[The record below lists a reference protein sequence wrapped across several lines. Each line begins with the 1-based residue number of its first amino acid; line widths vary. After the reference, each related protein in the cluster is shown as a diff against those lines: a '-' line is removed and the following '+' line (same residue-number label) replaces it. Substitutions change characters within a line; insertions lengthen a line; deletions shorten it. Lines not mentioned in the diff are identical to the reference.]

1 MFDESAHQPLGRGS
15 NALATRFRLDE
26 MEPEQLIEVYEE
38 VRRRLPPIHIAKMNV
53 EEELLLQFH
62 TVRKL
67 QTEIIGEDGVAPNQ
81 KAQVA
86 NTVGNCLERIAKMQD
101 EVYDSERFKRIESL
115 LIRMLRKLP
124 KEVAE
129 EFMKDYEA
137 AGLALEVS

>member
-1 MFDESAHQPLGRGS
+1 MFDESAHQPLGRGN
-15 NALATRFRLDE
+15 NAIAVGFRLDS
-26 MEPEQLIEVYEE
+26 MAPEQLIEVYEE
-38 VRRRLPPIHIAKMNV
+38 VRKRLPPIQIAKMNV

-101 EVYDSERFKRIESL
+101 EIYDSERFKRVESL
-115 LIRMLRKLP
+115 LIRMLRKVP

-129 EFMKDYEA
+129 EFLKDYEA
-137 AGLALEVS
+137 AGLSLELS

>member
-1 MFDESAHQPLGRGS
+1 MFDESAHQPLGRGN
-15 NALATRFRLDE
+15 NAIAVGFRLDS
-26 MEPEQLIEVYEE
+26 MAPEQLIEVYEE
-38 VRRRLPPIHIAKMNV
+38 VRKRLPPIQIAKMNV

-101 EVYDSERFKRIESL
+101 EIYDSERFKRIESL
-115 LIRMLRKLP
+115 LIRMLRKVP

-129 EFMKDYEA
+129 EFLKDYEA
-137 AGLALEVS
+137 AGLSLELS

>member
-1 MFDESAHQPLGRGS
+1 MFDESAHQPFGRGS
-15 NALATRFRLDE
+15 NALAAGFRLDE

-38 VRRRLPPIHIAKMNV
+38 VRKRLPPIHIAKMNV

-62 TVRKL
+62 TIRKL

-101 EVYDSERFKRIESL
+101 EIYDSERFKRVESL

>member
-1 MFDESAHQPLGRGS
+1 MYDESAYQPLSRGN
-15 NALATRFRLDE
+15 NAIAAGLRLDS
-26 MEPEQLIEVYEE
+26 MAPEQLIEVYEE
-38 VRRRLPPIHIAKMNV
+38 VRKRLPPIQIAKMNV

-101 EVYDSERFKRIESL
+101 EIYDSERFKRIESL
-115 LIRMLRKLP
+115 LIRMLRKIP
-124 KEVAE
+124 KDVAE
-129 EFMKDYEA
+129 EFLRNYEA
-137 AGLALEVS
+137 AGLSLELP

>member
-15 NALATRFRLDE
+15 NAIAVGFRLDS
-26 MEPEQLIEVYEE
+26 MAPEQLIEVYEE
-38 VRRRLPPIHIAKMNV
+38 VRKRLPPIQIAKMNV

-101 EVYDSERFKRIESL
+101 EIYDSERFKRIESL
-115 LIRMLRKLP
+115 LIRMLRKVP

-129 EFMKDYEA
+129 EFLKDYEA
-137 AGLALEVS
+137 AGLSLELS